1 MTLSPTREQREAKLE
16 ELLTLHPDDE
26 EHAEK
31 EFLRWR
37 ALNDL
42 YWFGAEL
49 LGLGEGGAAEEGG
62 PPRFDPVFH
71 RWLCDELT
79 APGSCLIL
87 VPRDHLK
94 STWVT
99 IYLTQQVLRD
109 PETVRAVVI
118 SSARDVAQRS
128 ISMIIDHLTRPAIM
142 ELFGDVIPHP
152 GDPMTFKSWEQKS
165 QHRFTTNRFPH
176 GRGEEE
182 YKAGEAQ
189 VQGHGMGTRLTGT
202 HYQLMV
208 LDDIV
213 DPDNVNT
220 PELIQKVKD
229 WLAYAL
235 SIMDP
240 HGKLIV
246 IGTRYHFNDAYQTIL
261 DSMHE
266 TGEDPPMV
274 KRVAM
279 RSCVELP
286 GKHAPVEP
294 DLLDSDSTKPIY
306 AFYTKPMLRKIR
318 ADKHRLTRSNY
329 IFNSQYFLTPAAAS
343 EKIFPQPWPL
353 FEDLPDDPSF
363 KLYLAVDQA
372 MKSRSTSDPTAIV
385 GAAVNK
391 LGNIYYFHAA
401 TMRERPEVVCRAI
414 IELCTRHEFAAI
426 GFEDVAWEAYRYII
440 FSEWAKWEHRQG
452 QMLRRPPVL
461 QVDVDRGRSKTQRIN
476 TRLGAQY
483 RSTKVAIHEELYE
496 LRDQMD
502 VFPHGGY
509 DDLVDAADMII
520 PLAPELSGVHAK
532 LQDRP
537 RKNIGQSVR
546 EHIDALRARR
556 QRSNWAKQFSA

>member
-1 MTLSPTREQREAKLE
+1 MKQREAKLE

-128 ISMIIDHLTRPAIM
+128 IAMIIDHLTRPAIM
-142 ELFGDVIPHP
+142 ELIRRRDPAPRRPDDVQELGTEVAAQVHDEP
-152 GDPMTFKSWEQKS
+152 
-165 QHRFTTNRFPH
+165 RFPH

-261 DSMHE
+261 DSMNE

-286 GKHAPVEP
+286 GKHKPVEP

-306 AFYTKPMLRKIR
+306 AFYTKPMLQEDSRR
-318 ADKHRLTRSNY
+318 QA
-329 IFNSQYFLTPAAAS
+329 PAHAQQLHFQLAV
-343 EKIFPQPWPL
+343 
-353 FEDLPDDPSF
+353 LPDAS
-363 KLYLAVDQA
+363 
-372 MKSRSTSDPTAIV
+372 
-385 GAAVNK
+385 G
-391 LGNIYYFHAA
+391 
-401 TMRERPEVVCRAI
+401 
-414 IELCTRHEFAAI
+414 
-426 GFEDVAWEAYRYII
+426 
-440 FSEWAKWEHRQG
+440 RQ
-452 QMLRRPPVL
+452 
-461 QVDVDRGRSKTQRIN
+461 
-476 TRLGAQY
+476 
-483 RSTKVAIHEELYE
+483 
-496 LRDQMD
+496 
-502 VFPHGGY
+502 
-509 DDLVDAADMII
+509 
-520 PLAPELSGVHAK
+520 
-532 LQDRP
+532 
-537 RKNIGQSVR
+537 
-546 EHIDALRARR
+546 
-556 QRSNWAKQFSA
+556 